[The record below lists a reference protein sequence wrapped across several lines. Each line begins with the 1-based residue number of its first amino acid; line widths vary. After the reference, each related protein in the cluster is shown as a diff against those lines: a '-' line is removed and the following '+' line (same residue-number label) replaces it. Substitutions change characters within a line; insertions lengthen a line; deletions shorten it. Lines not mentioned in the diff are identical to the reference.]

1 MAVRRINPD
10 MAYGI
15 GDDLIPL
22 APLPIIAKRDPGT
35 NDLAQ
40 LGTTWINEVSGAVWV
55 LTKIASL
62 SATWATSPIL
72 SGSGTFTDLTTTGAG
87 GLTVSGAGGIS
98 VGAGAFSV
106 DSSGNVVANDL
117 SVSGVFTFTGDLN
130 LTSAALIDL
139 TSTLNA
145 SPSISLTANG
155 GANEQILLH
164 SVQGTTATSIDIVSD
179 LGGVHIEGN
188 ANSSSAIVLDA
199 ANAAGGVT
207 VSAGTNG
214 IGLTA
219 VNGAIALSSGTGAI
233 NIGTD
238 AAAHTIT
245 LGNSTGAT
253 SLVLNA
259 GTGAINVGTN
269 AIAHAITLGNS
280 TGATSIA
287 LNVGTGALDLGT
299 NAIAHIV
306 TIGNVTGATAVN
318 INAGSGGFSVLTTN
332 SALSLSSGTGVLNIS
347 ADGAATT
354 VNIATAAAVKTLTLG
369 SVTGASVSTLRA
381 GSGGLNLTAANGA
394 VVMTS
399 GTGAL
404 SISDDAAATVV
415 RVGTGAAAKTV
426 ALGSTNTTSTTTLQ
440 GGTGGV
446 VVSAPFLA
454 LPGPIYIYTGA
465 GAPGNPLA
473 LHIGDLYINS
483 TAASAVT
490 RMYIATGVGA
500 WTNITCAA

>member
-1 MAVRRINPD
+1 MAVRRITPD
-10 MAYGI
+10 LAYGI
-15 GDDLIPL
+15 GDALIPL
-22 APLPIIAKRDPGT
+22 APLPIIAHRDPGVA
-35 NDLAQ
+35 DQAQ
-40 LGTTWINEVSGAVWV
+40 LGTTWVNEKTGAVFILARILSNSSDWVTSPVSGG
-55 LTKIASL
+55 
-62 SATWATSPIL
+62 
-72 SGSGTFTDLTTTGAG
+72 SGSFTDLTTTGAG
-87 GLTVSGAGGIS
+87 GLTILGAGGIN
-98 VGAGAFSV
+98 VGTGAFTV
-106 DSSGNVVANDL
+106 DSSGDVVIGGNL
-117 SVSGVFTFTGDLN
+117 SVAGTFTFSGTLN
-130 LTSAALIDL
+130 FTSAAEIMIE
-139 TSTLNA
+139 STFNGA
-145 SPSISLTANG
+145 PSILLEANG

-164 SVQGTTATSIDIVSD
+164 SVQGTSATSIELLST

-188 ANSSSAIVLDA
+188 SNSSSAIVLDA
-199 ANAAGGVT
+199 ANAAGGIT
-207 VSAGTNG
+207 LSAGTNG
-214 IGLTA
+214 IGMTA

-233 NIGTD
+233 NIGVD
-238 AAAHTIT
+238 A
-245 LGNSTGAT
+245 S
-253 SLVLNA
+253 
-259 GTGAINVGTN
+259 
-269 AIAHAITLGNS
+269 AHAITLGNS

-287 LNVGTGALDLGT
+287 LNVGTGALDLGV
-299 NAIAHIV
+299 NAIAHVI

-332 SALSLSSGTGVLNIS
+332 AALSLSSGTGVLNIS

-354 VNIATAAAVKTLTLG
+354 VNIATAAAVKTLTAG

-426 ALGSTNTTSTTTLQ
+426 AVGSTNTTSTTTLQ

-473 LHIGDLYINS
+473 LHVGDLYINS